1 MLYYRETGKKERI
14 WESDKE
20 KYFEDIAALM
30 SDQVDADL
38 SIDNLKLLISKESQ
52 EDPPQYY
59 LRTWP
64 AQTVTQVTDFPHPY
78 PQLRNLKKEIIKYER
93 NDGVQ
98 LMATL
103 YLPPGYDPSKD
114 GPLPMLMWAYPREFI
129 SKDNA
134 GQMRGSPNTFAGI
147 GSTSALLWLARG

>member
-1 MLYYRETGKKERI
+1 MRRETGKKERI

-20 KYFEDIAALM
+20 KYFESVAALM

-38 SIDNLKLLISKESQ
+38 SVENLKLLVSKESQ
-52 EDPPQYY
+52 LDPPQYY
-59 LRTWP
+59 LRKWP
-64 AQTVTQVTDFPHPY
+64 KQTVTQVTNFPHPY
-78 PQLRNLKKEIIKYER
+78 PQLRNLKKEIIKYKR

-103 YLPPGYDPSKD
+103 YTPPGYDPSTD
-114 GPLPMLMWAYPREFI
+114 GRLPMLMWAYPREFK

-134 GQMRGSPNTFAGI
+134 GQIRGSPNTFAGI